1 MKFDKLPTHWVS
13 PMSVLLGLL
22 TILIWAVGFL
32 LLLFLVA
39 DLVLMYMRKKIGPV
53 GGMWGSAGIAGW
65 VLFLFVADLIFG
77 MFGENHPSLSSL
89 SPFGG
94 ISWSFDILVILASA
108 VVLFLAWDVHRELK

>member
-1 MKFDKLPTHWVS
+1 
-13 PMSVLLGLL
+13 MSVLLGLL

-77 MFGENHPSLSSL
+77 MFGENHPGLSSL